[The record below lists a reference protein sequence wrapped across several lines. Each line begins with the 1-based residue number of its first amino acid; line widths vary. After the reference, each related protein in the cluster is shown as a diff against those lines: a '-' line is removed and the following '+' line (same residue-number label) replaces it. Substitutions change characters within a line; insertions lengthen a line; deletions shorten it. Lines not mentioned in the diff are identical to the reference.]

1 MKKKDNNGEFKI
13 EALLTQVGEWLKG
26 VGPDSDVVMSTRVR
40 LARNLSRFPFLT
52 VAPPSLK
59 AEIEGYVRDKI
70 LSVGL
75 AKKVYY
81 LAIHNMTPLDRT
93 LLVERHL
100 ISRELAAVEGERG
113 VALSPD
119 ETLSMMV
126 NEEDHLRLQVIRS
139 GLQVTEAWNELS
151 ALDDSLESELNY
163 AFHPRFGYV
172 TCCPTNIGT
181 GLRASVMLHLP
192 ALVLSKQVEKVL
204 QSLQKVNYNIRG
216 FFGEGTSPPGDFFQV
231 SNQISLGRHET
242 KIVEEMRQTIPEIV
256 KVERGLREKLMKEQ
270 RPKLE
275 DKVWRAYGALKNAR
289 SVSSDETMEL
299 LSSLRLGINLGIITN
314 IPLSA
319 INEIFL
325 QTQPGHLQKI
335 HGKMVESGVR
345 DVLRAE
351 FIRERLKSN

>member
-1 MKKKDNNGEFKI
+1 MKKKDGNGEFKI
-13 EALLTQVGEWLKG
+13 EALLGQVGEWLKG

-59 AEIEGYVRDKI
+59 SEIETYVKEKI
-70 LSVGL
+70 TSVPL

-81 LAIHNMTPLDRT
+81 LPIHNMTPLDRT
-93 LLVERHL
+93 LLIERHL
-100 ISRELAAVEGERG
+100 ISRELAAFEGERG

-139 GLQVTEAWNELS
+139 GLQVTEAWTELS
-151 ALDDSLESELNY
+151 ALDDALESELNY

-216 FFGEGTSPPGDFFQV
+216 FFGEGTSPTGDFFQV

-270 RPKLE
+270 RSKLE
-275 DKVWRAYGALKNAR
+275 DKVWRAYGTLKHAR

-325 QTQPGHLQKI
+325 QAQPGHLQKM
-335 HGKMVESGVR
+335 HGRMVESGIR
-345 DVLRAE
+345 DGLRADM
-351 FIRERLKSN
+351 IRERLKSY